1 MQQPFLHDLLVAVAA
16 PSQAWSG
23 ADGQIRPSGAQGVYH
38 GDVRVLSRVE
48 VCVGDV
54 EPEVLSAAAAGP
66 GTVEVVAAL
75 RSVDEAG
82 ADPTVRLRLRRR
94 VTPDGMTEEITLEAG
109 TGRSVRVP
117 LRVTVGSDLARMAA
131 VKAGAPTDA
140 RPVDVTAD
148 HLVWTGEG
156 VQVTV
161 AGPGAAF
168 DATDV
173 LAPALVWDLEVSPGE
188 VTTVRWELRAE
199 SPDAPVLAGASGAG
213 WSTPVVES
221 DDRRLPALVT
231 RSLDDLAGLRMRTRF
246 APDDVFLAAG
256 APWFFTLFGR
266 DSLWAARMLL
276 PLGTELAAG
285 TLRTLAHRQG
295 TTHDEATAEQPGR
308 ILHELRGADLDLG
321 EGTVLP
327 PLYYGS
333 VDATPLWVCL
343 LHDAWRWGMPVEE
356 VAALLPALEAA
367 LAWMTEHGDADGDG
381 FLEYR
386 DTTGH
391 GLANQGWKDSGDSV
405 QWRDGRLAEGPIA
418 LCEVQGYAHE
428 AAVGGAALLDA
439 FGRDGGDRWRA
450 WARDLAARFRA
461 QFWVHDDDGAYP
473 AIALDAAKRP
483 VDTLTSNIGHLLGT
497 GLLDADEERA
507 VARRLGSPELSS
519 GYGLRT
525 MATSSAGY
533 WPLRYH
539 GGSVWAHDTA
549 IAVAGLV
556 RAGHADVA
564 SELAVGVLT
573 AAAEL
578 GYQLPELWSGDARGT
593 VPAVVPYPAACH
605 PQAWSAASA
614 VVLLVAFLGIE
625 PDVPAGI
632 LRIAPAAPGP
642 FGRVRVTGL
651 RVAGR
656 DVTVD
661 VAADGS
667 VLELSGTDLRVA
679 SGQAEDRQ
687 VGNPQVGDR

>member
-1 MQQPFLHDLLVAVAA
+1 MTFDRRVRSWRAAPCGREPSSSITAWTRAIVWGRTRCGEFSTFETVCRDTAASSATVSSVGRRSTGRLLASPAPSGTVLERSNGVVSANWNAQIDAPRMRRIDPVVKWWRGAAMQQPFLHDLLVAVAA
-16 PSQAWSG
+16 PSQAWSA

-231 RSLDDLAGLRMRTRF
+231 RSLDDLVGLRMRTRF

-308 ILHELRGADLDLG
+308 ILHELRGADLELG
-321 EGTVLP
+321 EGTVP
-327 PLYYGS
+327 
-333 VDATPLWVCL
+333 
-343 LHDAWRWGMPVEE
+343 
-356 VAALLPALEAA
+356 
-367 LAWMTEHGDADGDG
+367 
-381 FLEYR
+381 
-386 DTTGH
+386 
-391 GLANQGWKDSGDSV
+391 
-405 QWRDGRLAEGPIA
+405 
-418 LCEVQGYAHE
+418 
-428 AAVGGAALLDA
+428 
-439 FGRDGGDRWRA
+439 
-450 WARDLAARFRA
+450 
-461 QFWVHDDDGAYP
+461 
-473 AIALDAAKRP
+473 
-483 VDTLTSNIGHLLGT
+483 
-497 GLLDADEERA
+497 
-507 VARRLGSPELSS
+507 
-519 GYGLRT
+519 
-525 MATSSAGY
+525 
-533 WPLRYH
+533 
-539 GGSVWAHDTA
+539 
-549 IAVAGLV
+549 
-556 RAGHADVA
+556 
-564 SELAVGVLT
+564 
-573 AAAEL
+573 
-578 GYQLPELWSGDARGT
+578 
-593 VPAVVPYPAACH
+593 
-605 PQAWSAASA
+605 
-614 VVLLVAFLGIE
+614 
-625 PDVPAGI
+625 
-632 LRIAPAAPGP
+632 
-642 FGRVRVTGL
+642 
-651 RVAGR
+651 
-656 DVTVD
+656 
-661 VAADGS
+661 
-667 VLELSGTDLRVA
+667 
-679 SGQAEDRQ
+679 
-687 VGNPQVGDR
+687 